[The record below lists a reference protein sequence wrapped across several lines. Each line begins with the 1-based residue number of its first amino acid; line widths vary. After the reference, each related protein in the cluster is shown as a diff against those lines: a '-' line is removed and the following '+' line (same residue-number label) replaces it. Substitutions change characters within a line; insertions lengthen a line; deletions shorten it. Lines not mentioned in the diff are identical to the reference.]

1 MSTKSISRQEFL
13 KSAAMGAAGIVASAG
28 IVSTA
33 IADEAPAPAEGVAAD
48 SAAAEASPAPAANP
62 DWLGEAPVIA
72 DDQIVEEYDADI
84 LVIGGGHSGICCAR
98 KAAELGKSVI
108 VMEKM
113 TEDVYSPIGCDMAAV
128 NADYY
133 LEQGGEPLDTI
144 EILNEWMRRTYSRS
158 NPTLIKQFVER
169 SGECANWIRELVP
182 QEMLDEFSDYQSFP
196 NGRVT
201 TTITHNGKTSFPGT
215 ISYRDFN
222 NTLGGGENMP
232 ALKPVWDY
240 SIKKAQEDGAVW
252 LWGTAGRVLVQDDEG
267 NVIGGIGENESGY
280 VKVNAKAVVLA
291 AGDFGGNGEMVYAL
305 MDEVRNL
312 CEFQGIDT
320 TDKSVLNGMSQD
332 GSGIK
337 MGLWAGGVMEPGP
350 RAAMNFGVGSSG
362 GASTG
367 IVGNYPVFGPDGKRF
382 YNEALIE
389 FGGDGVT
396 SRTMPGGRYCSITD
410 GKVLE
415 NMKYQSYEHC
425 MSSTTCEREWSL
437 VEEDIA
443 NYKTGPEGFQ
453 VHGFTGYGMGT
464 STVYAAETLEELA
477 DIFGYEGEAKQGLL
491 DEIAHY
497 NEMCAA
503 GKDTDWGRD
512 PMLMLPIDTPPFFGN
527 FAVQGEEGRVAGGMV
542 QMSGLM
548 TDVHQQVVK
557 KGNKQLIGGLYATG
571 NCCGQRYGVQYH
583 TCMTG
588 NTLGIANTLGMVLGE
603 HLASIL

>member
-1 MSTKSISRQEFL
+1 MKSISRQEFL
-13 KSAAMGAAGIVASAG
+13 KGAAIGAAAGVSTG

-33 IADEAPAPAEGVAAD
+33 IADDQAEG
-48 SAAAEASPAPAANP
+48 ASSS
-62 DWLGEAPVIA
+62 DWLGEAPSIA
-72 DDQIVEEYDADI
+72 DSDIVTELDADI

-98 KAAELGKSVI
+98 KAAELGKSVV

-113 TEDVYSPIGCDMAAV
+113 DEDMYSPIGCDMAAV

-133 LEQGGEPLDTI
+133 LEQGCDPLDTT
-144 EILNEWMRRTYSRS
+144 EVLNEWLRRTYSRA
-158 NPTLIKQFVER
+158 NPTLIKEFCER
-169 SGECANWIRELVP
+169 SGECANWIRSLAP
-182 QEMLDEFSDYQSFP
+182 QEELDEFSDYQSFP
-196 NGRVT
+196 NGRIST
-201 TTITHNGKTSFPGT
+201 AMTHNGKTSFAGS

-222 NTLGGGENMP
+222 NTLGGGDNMP
-232 ALKPVWDY
+232 ALKPIWDY
-240 SIKKAQEDGAVW
+240 SIKQAQADGAQW
-252 LWGTAGRVLVQDDEG
+252 LWGTTGVVLVQDENG
-267 NVIGGIGENESGY
+267 NVTGGIGKNADGY
-280 VKVNAKAVVLA
+280 VKVNAKATVLA

-312 CEFQGIDT
+312 CDLKDIDVS
-320 TDKSVLNGMSQD
+320 DKSVLNGMSQD

-350 RAAMNFGVGSSG
+350 RAAMNFSVGSNG

-382 YNEALIE
+382 YNESLIE

-396 SRTMPGGRYCSITD
+396 TRLMPGGLYCSITD
-410 GKVLE
+410 SKVLD

-437 VEEDIA
+437 VEDDIK
-443 NYKTGPEGFQ
+443 NYVTGPEGFQ
-453 VHGFTGYGMGT
+453 VHSFTGYGMNT
-464 STVYAAETLEELA
+464 STVYAADTLEELA
-477 DIFGYEGEAKQGLL
+477 DIFGYEGDARQALL

-497 NEMCAA
+497 NEMCAE
-503 GKDTDWGRD
+503 GKDSDWGRD
-512 PMLMLPIDTPPFFGN
+512 PMLMIAIDTPPFFGN
-527 FAVQGEEGRVAGGMV
+527 FAVQEESDRVAGGMV

-548 TDVHQQVVK
+548 TDTNQQVVK
-557 KGNKQLIGGLYATG
+557 KGNKELIGGLYATG

-588 NTLGIANTLGMVLGE
+588 NTVGIANTLGMVLGE
-603 HLASIL
+603 HLANTL